1 MDNQTPEIFDPEI
14 KQETPSITVDKVE
27 TAAPQTADA
36 QAFYNVM
43 PKAGL
48 KTGFVEP
55 KVKIASVVSAEPP
68 KVSLKENFKKYRWYM
83 VAAAVVIF
91 GAALYFVVNYIGG
104 SGYKSQNLLVTQPP
118 VKNQQTGTPAPSQQ
132 TSFTTPQDWRDKYFP
147 NCTDASVCG
156 DSADPDR
163 DGLTNIEEQ
172 KLGTDPN
179 NPDSDQDGLAD
190 GDEVNVFASEPLN
203 IHTAN
208 DPKHSDADFMKGG
221 FDIATN
227 KKMTADQ
234 IADIKA
240 KMEQFGLH
248 EPTLTTLS
256 GVLTSL
262 YHYTPPAPNSSAT
275 ATSTPVATSTL
286 LQLASS
292 TASSTLDQSVE
303 AKQGRDAQRSDAIRN
318 LEIALVKYETDNK
331 TYPVTND
338 FNVMYSDVKLY
349 LKVATNPVDP
359 INKPPYV
366 YSYSSNPTGTDF
378 SLSFY
383 SEVAGQPIS
392 KNAANA
398 VKDAADE
405 QSAIYDNQRETD
417 LESIRT
423 ALLLY
428 SQNNVAGSQDYVF
441 PTKDKYKTA
450 IVPSYISVIPVDPKT
465 GADYDYEVPPTF
477 NTFTLKTPLDNPP
490 TGTTGYVCNQDSCQ
504 NY

>member
-1 MDNQTPEIFDPEI
+1 MDNQTPEIFDSEI
-14 KQETPSITVDKVE
+14 KQEMPSITVDKVE
-27 TAAPQTADA
+27 TAAPQTADT

-43 PKAGL
+43 PKTGL
-48 KTGFVEP
+48 KAGFVEP

-68 KVSLKENFKKYRWYM
+68 KAGLKENFKKYRWYM

-91 GAALYFVVNYIGG
+91 GAALYFVVSYIGG
-104 SGYKSQNLLVTQPP
+104 SGYKSQNLLVPQPP
-118 VKNQQTGTPAPSQQ
+118 VKNQQTGAPAPAQQ

-147 NCTDASVCG
+147 NCTDAVVCG

-190 GDEVNVFASEPLN
+190 GDEVNVFAGDPLN
-203 IHTAN
+203 SHTAN
-208 DPKHSDADFMKGG
+208 DPKYSDANFMKGG
-221 FDIATN
+221 FEIATN
-227 KKMTADQ
+227 KKMTAEQ
-234 IADIKA
+234 ISAITA

-256 GVLTSL
+256 GVLASL
-262 YHYTPPAPNSSAT
+262 YHYTPPAQNP
-275 ATSTPVATSTL
+275 ATSAPAATSTL
-286 LQLASS
+286 PQLASS

-303 AKQGRDAQRSDAIRN
+303 AKQGRDAQRSDAIKN

-366 YSYSSNPTGTDF
+366 YSYSSNATGADF

-383 SEVAGQPIS
+383 SETAGQPIS

-398 VKDAADE
+398 VKDAANE

-465 GADYDYEVPPTF
+465 GAGYDYEVSPTF
-477 NTFTLKTPLDNPP
+477 NTFTLKTPLDNPS
-490 TGTTGYVCNQDSCQ
+490 TGTTGYMCNQDSCQ

>member
-1 MDNQTPEIFDPEI
+1 MDNQIPQNFDPETQ
-14 KQETPSITVDKVE
+14 QEQPSITVDKVE
-27 TAAPQTADA
+27 EAAPQTGES
-36 QAFYNVM
+36 QVFFNVM

-48 KTGFVEP
+48 KAGFVEP

-68 KVSLKENFKKYRWYM
+68 KASLKEKFRKFRWYI
-83 VAAAVVIF
+83 AAVGVVIF
-91 GAALYFVVNYIGG
+91 CAALYFVVNYIGG
-104 SGYKSQNLLVTQPP
+104 LGYKSQNLLVPNTPA
-118 VKNQQTGTPAPSQQ
+118 KNQQTSAPAPAQQ
-132 TSFTTPQDWRDKYFP
+132 SDFTTPQDWRDKYFP
-147 NCTDASVCG
+147 NCTDASICG
-156 DSADPDR
+156 DAADPDK
-163 DGLTNIEEQ
+163 DGLTNAQEY

-190 GDEVNVFASEPLN
+190 GDEVNVFASDPLN
-203 IHTAN
+203 SHTAN
-208 DPKHSDADFMKGG
+208 DPKHSDADFIKGG
-221 FDIATN
+221 FNITTN

-234 IADIKA
+234 IAAITA

-256 GVLTSL
+256 GVLASL
-262 YHYTPPAPNSSAT
+262 YHYTPPAQNPVGT
-275 ATSTPVATSTL
+275 ATSTPAATSTL
-286 LQLASS
+286 PQLTGPA
-292 TASSTLDQSVE
+292 ASSTLDQSVE
-303 AKQGRDAQRSDAIRN
+303 AKQARDAQRSDAIKN
-318 LEIALVKYETDNK
+318 LEIALVKYQTDNK
-331 TYPVTND
+331 TYPVAND
-338 FNVMYSDVKLY
+338 FNVMYSAVKLY

-366 YSYSSNPTGTDF
+366 YSYTSNATGADF

-392 KNAANA
+392 KNAADA
-398 VKDAADE
+398 VKDATDE

-465 GADYDYEVPPTF
+465 GAGYDYEVSPTF
-477 NTFTLKTPLDNPP
+477 NTFTLKTPLDNPS
-490 TGTTGYVCNQDSCQ
+490 TGTTGYMCNQDSCQ